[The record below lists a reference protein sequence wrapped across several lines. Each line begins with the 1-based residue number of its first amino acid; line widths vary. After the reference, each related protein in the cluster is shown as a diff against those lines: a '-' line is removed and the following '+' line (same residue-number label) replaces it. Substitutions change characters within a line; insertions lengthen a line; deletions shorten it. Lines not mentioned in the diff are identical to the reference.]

1 MDYRKVI
8 EKINEELTNN
18 GVKSIYALLTNNI
31 DIEVIKNL
39 IIKNTKEYN
48 DLTISEQKKF
58 INYLKELK
66 LETQLIRA
74 F

>member
-39 IIKNTKEYN
+39 MIKNTKEYN